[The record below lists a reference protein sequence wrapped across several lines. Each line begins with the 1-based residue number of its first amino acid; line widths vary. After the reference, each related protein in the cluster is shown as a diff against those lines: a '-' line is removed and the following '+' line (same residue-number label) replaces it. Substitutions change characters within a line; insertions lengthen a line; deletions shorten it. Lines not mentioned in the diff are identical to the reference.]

1 MATSLPMPNETT
13 SIKPSSLQ
21 EQEPDEHTSLLGSH
35 RGNDSKWTPAI
46 HSAPLPHEQDA
57 PRPVDEEATGVFESI
72 HGERHSELATG
83 IVGVI
88 SVLLLGIISPITSML
103 WRGPTCSHFW
113 AGHRCLHRKRRY
125 LDCSCNIQHD
135 LVGFG

>member
-1 MATSLPMPNETT
+1 MPSEST
-13 SIKPSSLQ
+13 SIQPSSVQ
-21 EQEPDEHTSLLGSH
+21 EQESDEYTSLLGSH
-35 RGNDSKWTPAI
+35 RENDSESTPAI
-46 HSAPLPHEQDA
+46 YSASLPHEQDA
-57 PRPVDEEATGVFESI
+57 PRPGDEEATGVVESV
-72 HGERHSELATG
+72 HGETDQKLATG

-125 LDCSCNIQHD
+125 IDCSCNIQHD